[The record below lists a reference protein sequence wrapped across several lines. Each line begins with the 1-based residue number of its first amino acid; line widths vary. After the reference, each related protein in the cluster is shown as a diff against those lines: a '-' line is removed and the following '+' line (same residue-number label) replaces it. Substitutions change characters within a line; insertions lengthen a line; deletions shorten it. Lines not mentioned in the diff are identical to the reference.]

1 MKLWRLGTVH
11 LERDRVTPRIA
22 RLESVCQRFVA
33 LKATRVNRRERRRLV
48 VAGEF
53 VLVRCRAVMVLRMIV
68 VSVVVNVQRRRRRG
82 RGNQGEREESSQRP
96 SHWPESM

>member
-1 MKLWRLGTVH
+1 MQLWRLRTAH
-11 LERDRVTPRIA
+11 LDSDGMASRIA
-22 RLESVCQRFVA
+22 RLESVSRRFVA
-33 LKATRVNRRERRRLV
+33 LVATRVNGRRRRWLV
-48 VAGEF
+48 VTPEF
-53 VLVRCRAVMVLRMIV
+53 VLVRCRPVMVLRMIV

>member
-1 MKLWRLGTVH
+1 MQLWRLRTAH
-11 LERDRVTPRIA
+11 LDRDRMAPRIA
-22 RLESVCQRFVA
+22 RLESVSQRFVA
-33 LKATRVNRRERRRLV
+33 VKATRVNRRERRRLV
-48 VAGEF
+48 VAAVF
-53 VLVRCRAVMVLRMIV
+53 VLVRRRAVMVLRMIV